1 MFIHL
6 THTQTL
12 FQSAYTWTPVEALQL
27 HAVVWSGDPLSSLD
41 GQMLPL
47 AGTRRLP
54 LVCREQSGDAT
65 LVHDGDGG
73 VGSMAADDDAAAAAR
88 ADAAANDTVSTELAE
103 VPYHSPWAL
112 GGTSR

>member
-1 MFIHL
+1 
-6 THTQTL
+6 
-12 FQSAYTWTPVEALQL
+12 
-27 HAVVWSGDPLSSLD
+27 
-41 GQMLPL
+41 MLPL

-54 LVCREQSGDAT
+54 PVCREQSVDAT

-73 VGSMAADDDAAAAAR
+73 DGSMAADDPAAAAAAAAAATR
-88 ADAAANDTVSTELAE
+88 ADAIANDAVSTELAD

>member
-1 MFIHL
+1 
-6 THTQTL
+6 
-12 FQSAYTWTPVEALQL
+12 
-27 HAVVWSGDPLSSLD
+27 
-41 GQMLPL
+41 MLPL

-54 LVCREQSGDAT
+54 PVCREQSVDAT

-73 VGSMAADDDAAAAAR
+73 DGSMADDDAAAAAAAAAATR
-88 ADAAANDTVSTELAE
+88 ADDVANDAVSTELAD